1 MKRDDKCI
9 NKMIKAEMKRIAEVS
24 NSVVNSF
31 KKIFF
36 DVKNRK
42 KTPGQIPIQEEESFS
57 QLIVDDR
64 DNALN
69 PKFQLNSENMK
80 QLIILNFNR
89 FKKEKQGFI
98 NIKYELKPFLKSC
111 GNILNDEEIDFL
123 LYIIGKSKS
132 TKNGFVQLAELCSI
146 CGTIL
151 YFRQK
156 KPQSIAKFVLDNYY
170 SENRKVYR
178 DVEMRWTDVEVFLGN
193 YNEYFNKNQIQFIQ
207 NQCNYIGMI
216 FTSDSFIS
224 ALFTPSQYY
233 PY

>member
-69 PKFQLNSENMK
+69 PKFQLNSESMK

-132 TKNGFVQLAELCSI
+132 TKNGFIQLAELCSI